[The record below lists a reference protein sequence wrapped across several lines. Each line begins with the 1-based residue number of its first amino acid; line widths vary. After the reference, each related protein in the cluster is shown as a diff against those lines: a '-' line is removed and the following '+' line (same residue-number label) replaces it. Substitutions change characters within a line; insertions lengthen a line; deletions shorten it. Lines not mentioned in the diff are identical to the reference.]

1 MSTTIQIADKPTLDT
16 VASNISSIKS
26 TLSTVNSN
34 VSTINS
40 NVSSVKSTLSTV
52 NTNVTNIYDDVR
64 TMSLQTDTIYTN
76 TGNILYNRTK
86 GTKLNW
92 RTILFSSGSV
102 YKTVGSRTGK
112 ILGIFAKNN
121 DISSSGEQVLG
132 AGLQII
138 YIGTRASFISN
149 NYAVSQFSYST
160 DLAPLFMCNEL
171 FDYFT
176 KISLLNK
183 DTTSRVSTL
192 FLPDNNY
199 ISICNSELYNLGR
212 LGGGY
217 KLLSDENQNT
227 NYSVTLTGYSYICAI
242 GNPIPKY
249 NSVILSKGNSK
260 INHTFFILEEAP
272 E

>member
-40 NVSSVKSTLSTV
+40 NVSSVESTLSTV

-64 TMSLQTDTIYTN
+64 TMSLQTDTIYAN

-92 RTILFSSGSV
+92 RTISFSSGAAS
-102 YKTVGSRTGK
+102 TTSNGK

-121 DISSSGEQVLG
+121 DVSSSGECVLS

-138 YIGTRASFISN
+138 YSVTRANFISDS
-149 NYAVSQFSYST
+149 YFVSQSSCST
-160 DLAPLFMCNEL
+160 DLAPLFMCNDL

-176 KISLLNK
+176 KISLLGGATNN
-183 DTTSRVSTL
+183 VSTL

-199 ISICNSELYNLGR
+199 IPICNYELYKISSS
-212 LGGGY
+212 GGY

-227 NYSVTLTGYSYICAI
+227 NYSSTLSRSYVCAI
-242 GNPIPKY
+242 GNPIPKC
-249 NSVILSKGNSK
+249 NSVILRKGDSKV
-260 INHTFFILEEAP
+260 NHTFFILEEAP

>member
-16 VASNISSIKS
+16 VASNISSIES

-40 NVSSVKSTLSTV
+40 NVSSVESTLSTV

-64 TMSLQTDTIYTN
+64 TMSLQTDTIHAN

-86 GTKLNW
+86 ATKLNW
-92 RTILFSSGSV
+92 RTISFVGTGSASPTPVSSN
-102 YKTVGSRTGK
+102 GK
-112 ILGIFAKNN
+112 ILGIFVKNN
-121 DISSSGEQVLG
+121 DVSSSGDWELK

-138 YIGTRASFISN
+138 YGVTRASFISDS
-149 NYAVSQFSYST
+149 YFVSQASYST
-160 DLAPLFMCNEL
+160 DLAPLFMCNDL

-176 KISLLNK
+176 KISLLAT
-183 DTTSRVSTL
+183 DTDTVSTL

-199 ISICNSELYNLGR
+199 IPICIHELYKISSS
-212 LGGGY
+212 GGY

-227 NYSVTLTGYSYICAI
+227 NYSSTLSRSYVCAI
-242 GNPIPKY
+242 GNPIPKC
-249 NSVILSKGNSK
+249 NSVILRKGDSKV
-260 INHTFFILEEAP
+260 NHTFFILEEAP

>member
-40 NVSSVKSTLSTV
+40 NVSSVESTLSTV

-64 TMSLQTDTIYTN
+64 TMSLQTDTIHAN

-92 RTILFSSGSV
+92 RTISFGSGSASTKVFSSN
-102 YKTVGSRTGK
+102 GK

-121 DISSSGEQVLG
+121 DVLSSGEHVLS

-138 YIGTRASFISN
+138 YSVTRASFISDS
-149 NYAVSQFSYST
+149 YFVSQSSSST
-160 DLAPLFMCNEL
+160 DLAPLFMCNDL

-176 KISLLNK
+176 KISLLGT
-183 DTTSRVSTL
+183 DTDKVSTL

-199 ISICNSELYNLGR
+199 IPICIYELYR
-212 LGGGY
+212 ISSFGGY

-227 NYSVTLTGYSYICAI
+227 NYSSTLSRPYVCAI
-242 GNPIPKY
+242 GNPIPKC
-249 NSVILSKGNSK
+249 NSVILMKGNSK
-260 INHTFFILEEAP
+260 VNHTFFILEEAP